1 MKRLLAIA
9 FSLLLVTSL
18 CIIPASAAESFDLVP
33 AEGATWNKTDNGGAS
48 VTVEYQEDAILFSGS
63 VSGTWPC
70 VDHYYDAEKRITA
83 NIDEYSIVYDFTV
96 TGGAANINF
105 YFTDGFGTSGG
116 YTIANNT
123 LGNVSYD
130 SGSGDLFDGDY
141 KGVIRLSDFVNST
154 KFLNAETFPSNMI
167 TADNELIFSGIQFYS
182 VNGGAVSVRQLAI
195 VPNDEAGDPTG
206 GETEDESSEAPVES
220 SEAPAESSEAP
231 AESSEEPVESS
242 EAPVESKDDA
252 ATESTD
258 DVSDAG
264 GEDEGGLGIWL
275 YVIIAIVVI
284 AVVVVIVIVV
294 SKKK

>member
-105 YFTDGFGTSGG
+105 YFTDGFGTFPEQMPD
-116 YTIANNT
+116 YETAFVFLDEELNN
-123 LGNVSYD
+123 YD
-130 SGSGDLFDGDY
+130 VPPWAM
-141 KGVIRLSDFVNST
+141 K
-154 KFLNAETFPSNMI
+154 
-167 TADNELIFSGIQFYS
+167 LIL
-182 VNGGAVSVRQLAI
+182 RK
-195 VPNDEAGDPTG
+195 DE
-206 GETEDESSEAPVES
+206 
-220 SEAPAESSEAP
+220 
-231 AESSEEPVESS
+231 
-242 EAPVESKDDA
+242 
-252 ATESTD
+252 
-258 DVSDAG
+258 
-264 GEDEGGLGIWL
+264 I
-275 YVIIAIVVI
+275 
-284 AVVVVIVIVV
+284 
-294 SKKK
+294 